1 MANLLFDES
10 ASTPRPQRDS
20 VGGSLVTP
28 SNATPMRSAIRTA
41 ARCHIA

>member
-10 ASTPRPQRDS
+10 ASNSETSKDS

-28 SNATPMRSAIRTA
+28 SNATPMRSAILIA
-41 ARCHIA
+41 VRCPID